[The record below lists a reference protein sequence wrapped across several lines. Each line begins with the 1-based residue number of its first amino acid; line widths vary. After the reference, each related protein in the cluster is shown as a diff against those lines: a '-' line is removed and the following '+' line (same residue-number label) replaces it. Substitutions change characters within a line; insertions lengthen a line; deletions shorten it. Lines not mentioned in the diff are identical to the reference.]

1 VRSTE
6 TFLGEY
12 ATSFDLT
19 MPSNNKPNYLGVF
32 LTFARNSLIRDM
44 TFRSN
49 FLLDCVSS
57 LAWLLMNLGFYLIV
71 FFHVRTIGVST
82 GWGKDEFYVFLATTW
97 LINSIVQ
104 AFMMPNA
111 QEFSELIRTGGL
123 DFALLKPI
131 DTQFLISFRRVEW
144 SSLSN
149 FFLGLLILGYA
160 IVKLSQRVDPVWS
173 IGPVVLLLYIAFV
186 VCGVILL
193 YSLMICLAATS
204 IWLGRNQSLYDF
216 WFYITN
222 FSRYPMEIYQS
233 GWGIPLWYAFTFIV
247 PVLVVV
253 NVPARLLAQ
262 PLAPRQPWEWW
273 LVLFGFFATV
283 ASLLISRWIFQRALK
298 SYSSASS

>member
-1 VRSTE
+1 
-6 TFLGEY
+6 
-12 ATSFDLT
+12 
-19 MPSNNKPNYLGVF
+19 MPQTNKQNYLGVF
-32 LTFARNSLIRDM
+32 ITFARNSLVRDM

-57 LAWLLMNLGFYLIV
+57 VSWLLMNLGFYLIV
-71 FFHVRTIGVST
+71 FQHVKSIGVGT
-82 GWGKDEFYVFLATTW
+82 GWGKNEFYVFLATTW

-104 AFMMPNA
+104 TFLMPNA

-131 DTQFLISFRRVEW
+131 DTQFLISFRKVEW

-149 FFLGLLILGYA
+149 FVLGLIILGYA
-160 IVKLSQRVDPVWS
+160 MVQLSYRSEPAWT
-173 IGPVVLLLYIAFV
+173 IGPGILLLYFAFIL
-186 VCGVILL
+186 CGVVLL

-233 GWGIPLWYAFTFIV
+233 GWGLPLWYAFTFVI
-247 PVLVVV
+247 PILVVV
-253 NVPARLLAQ
+253 NVPSRLLAQ
-262 PLAPRQPWEWW
+262 PLVPQQTWEWG
-273 LVLFGFFATV
+273 LAAFAIV
-283 ASLLISRWIFQRALK
+283 ATIASVFVSRWVFQKALK
-298 SYSSASS
+298 SYTSASS